1 MPHPNL
7 FVFFAH
13 AEGDGGGVFDDE
25 FAKLEAG
32 YGLLYF
38 VEFLA
43 WYAEEVSDDAVVDG
57 LLLHD
62 QRVLGVGIEIEMFAF
77 EAVHVLGGKDDAE
90 SFVSSY
96 GNEVMANGSTEMSRS
111 RFR

>member
-25 FAKLEAG
+25 FAKLEAC

-43 WYAEEVSDDAVVDG
+43 
-57 LLLHD
+57 
-62 QRVLGVGIEIEMFAF
+62 
-77 EAVHVLGGKDDAE
+77 
-90 SFVSSY
+90 
-96 GNEVMANGSTEMSRS
+96 
-111 RFR
+111 